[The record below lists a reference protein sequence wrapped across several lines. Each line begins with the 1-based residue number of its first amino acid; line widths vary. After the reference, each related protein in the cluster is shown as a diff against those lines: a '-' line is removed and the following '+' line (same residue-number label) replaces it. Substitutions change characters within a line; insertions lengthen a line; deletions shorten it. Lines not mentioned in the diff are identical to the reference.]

1 MAQKSSV
8 LSTREFSDMT
18 GISISSVTRLVRE
31 GKIKGVKKSGKW
43 LIDKGELNAET
54 VKSLSKT
61 TRPPEDP
68 GAGGRVPRT
77 PTALGMKKN
86 QHPSKSS
93 ARTYSVAEFSDLT
106 YLTEKGVEEFLK
118 SGRLQG
124 ARDDKG
130 NWRVDH
136 ENLKNSNIR
145 HLIR

>member
-1 MAQKSSV
+1 MAKKSQA

-18 GISISSVTRLVRE
+18 GISISIVTRLVRE
-31 GKIKGVKKSGKW
+31 GKIKGVKISGKW
-43 LIDKGELNAET
+43 LIDQEEINAET

-61 TRPPEDP
+61 VRPQEDS
-68 GAGGRVPRT
+68 GTGRT
-77 PTALGMKKN
+77 SAALERNEKKR
-86 QHPSKSS
+86 PSKPSD
-93 ARTYSVAEFSDLT
+93 RTYSVAEFSDLT

-130 NWRVDH
+130 NWRVGH
-136 ENLKNSNIR
+136 ENLQNSNIR